1 MKVTFQMDV
10 PQNSNLIENFNSPK
24 KENSNQNSK
33 KFLKSR
39 QKNFSLDTR
48 ISTTQSLQGK

>member
-10 PQNSNLIENFNSPK
+10 PQNTKLIENFNSPK
-24 KENSNQNSK
+24 SNSDQNSK

-48 ISTTQSLQGK
+48 ISTTQSIQGE